1 VNNSFPSNGEVPLVR
16 LLEVLDLGTWLL
28 LNKMFRIIE
37 KARDERKQI
46 TKRNILCTR
55 LDMSAPHFS
64 RFEKQLI
71 LDLLELKDLF
81 PQDGAILDD
90 DCIPTEKGELVW
102 EVADW
107 VAQVVTFT
115 YFNFTAREVGGN
127 NQNNTPSSKLIECK

>member
-1 VNNSFPSNGEVPLVR
+1 VNISFPSNGGVPLAR
-16 LLEVLDLGTWLL
+16 LLEVLDFGTWHL

-55 LDMSAPHFS
+55 LDMSASHFS
-64 RFEKQLI
+64 RFEDDI
-71 LDLLELKDLF
+71 LSCLLDLKDLF
-81 PQDGAILDD
+81 PEEGKILDR

-107 VAQVVTFT
+107 VVQVVTFT
-115 YFNFTAREVGGN
+115 YFNFTACEVGGN
-127 NQNNTPSSKLIECK
+127 KQGNAPSSKLIESK